1 MTDIELTAAD
11 LAAAGEVFGL
21 WVEQGRGVPEW
32 GILSIAA
39 IIARHMAP
47 EREGIAI
54 IEPSAADLAAI
65 HAAIHEIY
73 ATQPDF
79 EAVAAIIAKHLEPE
93 RERARRMEDALRRLH
108 GLAMH
113 LFPEDEKDVA
123 FEQQYHARMEAARA
137 ALEKL

>member
-1 MTDIELTAAD
+1 MTDIELNAAD

-47 EREGIAI
+47 EREGIAMADVK
-54 IEPSAADLAAI
+54 PSAADL
-65 HAAIHEIY
+65 AAIHEIY

-79 EAVAAIIAKHLEPE
+79 ESVAAIIAKHLAPE
-93 RERARRMEDALRRLH
+93 RERARRRISEL
-108 GLAMH
+108 
-113 LFPEDEKDVA
+113 EK
-123 FEQQYHARMEAARA
+123 ELTEARA
-137 ALEKL
+137 ELEKS